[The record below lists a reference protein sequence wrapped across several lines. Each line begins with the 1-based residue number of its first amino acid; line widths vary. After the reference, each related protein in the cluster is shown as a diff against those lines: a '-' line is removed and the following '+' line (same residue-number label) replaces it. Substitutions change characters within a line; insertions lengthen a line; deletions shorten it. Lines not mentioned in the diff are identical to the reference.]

1 MATGVNPLLEET
13 TGEQNVM

>member
-1 MATGVNPLLEET
+1 MVTGVNPLLEET